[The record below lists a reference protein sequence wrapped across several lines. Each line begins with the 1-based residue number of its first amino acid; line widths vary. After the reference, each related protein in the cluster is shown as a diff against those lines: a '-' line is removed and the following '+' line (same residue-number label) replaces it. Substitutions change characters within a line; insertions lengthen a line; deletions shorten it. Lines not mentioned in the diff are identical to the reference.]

1 MMKDSGPDS
10 PLRTSPAPISGGAES
25 GGEPEVVLPR
35 RYFDFKRL
43 EPTNGLWDSVQP
55 LRYAVYC
62 LECKYLDAA
71 KYPQRAR
78 DRRVRSALG
87 ALRRHQRAG
96 RDGGDAPTGARLAAC
111 GFPLE
116 QHAGT
121 CRRNSSAL
129 PRDKTAEISR
139 LILARSYRR
148 RANDGLYGQELG
160 DPEKEAQAQAEATY
174 RRSQYPLILF
184 GLFKEMYLESVNMGL
199 EYWVAA
205 MESGLQRM
213 LSKFGLGL
221 RAGRRADELL
231 RRGHPVLRQHP
242 AARAVPDAR
251 AGRTCS
257 SSSPPTTPELTSA

>member
-1 MMKDSGPDS
+1 M
-10 PLRTSPAPISGGAES
+10 RTIEPTSHKTPIAGGADETA
-25 GGEPEVVLPR
+25 GVPAVLPR

-43 EPTNGLWDSVQP
+43 EATNDLWDGVQQ
-55 LRYAVYC
+55 LRYAVYW

-71 KYPQRAR
+71 QYPSERETDEYDPHSIHFAATNERKEMVATLRLVR
-78 DRRVRSALG
+78 DSGL
-87 ALRRHQRAG
+87 
-96 RDGGDAPTGARLAAC
+96 

-116 QHAGT
+116 QHAGALST
-121 CRRNSSAL
+121 EYRQL

-160 DPEKEAQAQAEATY
+160 DPAKDAQAQAEATY

-205 MESGLQRM
+205 MESSLQRL

-221 RAGRRADELL
+221 VQVGEPMSYYGKVIPYYASI
-231 RRGHPVLRQHP
+231 RQLEQFLMSS
-242 AARAVPDAR
+242 RPDVFQFFAPSQR
-251 AGRTCS
+251 
-257 SSSPPTTPELTSA
+257 

>member
-1 MMKDSGPDS
+1 MTQDSGPDS
-10 PLRTSPAPISGGAES
+10 GGK
-25 GGEPEVVLPR
+25 PDVVLPR

-43 EPTNGLWDSVQP
+43 APTNGLWDGVQQ

-62 LECKYLDAA
+62 LECKYLDASR
-71 KYPQRAR
+71 YPSQRETDEYDRHSIHFAATNERNEMVATLRLVR
-78 DRRVRSALG
+78 DSSL
-87 ALRRHQRAG
+87 
-96 RDGGDAPTGARLAAC
+96 

-121 CRRNSSAL
+121 LSADYRQL

-139 LILARSYRR
+139 LILAKSYRR

-160 DPEKEAQAQAEATY
+160 DPAEDAAAQAEATY

-213 LSKFGLGL
+213 LSRFGLGL
-221 RAGRRADELL
+221 HQVGEPMTYYGEVIPYYASI
-231 RRGHPVLRQHP
+231 RQLEQFLMDS
-242 AARAVPDAR
+242 RPDVFQFFAP
-251 AGRTCS
+251 
-257 SSSPPTTPELTSA
+257 SPRS

>member
-1 MMKDSGPDS
+1 MIPGSER
-10 PLRTSPAPISGGAES
+10 PLDCPREHSAVPIAGGADPPA
-25 GGEPEVVLPR
+25 EPPVVLPK

-43 EPTNGLWDSVQP
+43 EPRNGLWDSVQA

-62 LECKYLDAA
+62 LECKYLDPA
-71 KYPQRAR
+71 KYPNERETDEYDPYSVHFAATNER
-78 DRRVRSALG
+78 DEMVATLRLVRDSP
-87 ALRRHQRAG
+87 LR
-96 RDGGDAPTGARLAAC
+96 
-111 GFPLE
+111 FPLE
-116 QHAGT
+116 QHAGAL
-121 CRRNSSAL
+121 SPAFKAL

-184 GLFKEMYLESVNMGL
+184 GLFKEMYLESVNMGF

-221 RAGRRADELL
+221 VQVGEPMSYYGEVIPYYASI
-231 RRGHPVLRQHP
+231 RQLEQFLMQSRPDVFQFFAP
-242 AARAVPDAR
+242 AQ
-251 AGRTCS
+251 S
-257 SSSPPTTPELTSA
+257 

>member
-1 MMKDSGPDS
+1 MGTRIVRAHEANGGRGVPPIFGGSE
-10 PLRTSPAPISGGAES
+10 PAP
-25 GGEPEVVLPR
+25 EPGVVLPR

-43 EPTNGLWDSVQP
+43 AARNGLWDEVQQ

-71 KYPQRAR
+71 RYPNERETDEYDPYSVHFAATNERNEMVATLRLVR
-78 DRRVRSALG
+78 DSRLG
-87 ALRRHQRAG
+87 Y
-96 RDGGDAPTGARLAAC
+96 
-111 GFPLE
+111 PLE
-116 QHAGT
+116 QHAG
-121 CRRNSSAL
+121 SLSAEYRGL

-160 DPEKEAQAQAEATY
+160 NPEKDAEAQAEATY

-205 MESGLQRM
+205 MESSLQRM

-221 RAGRRADELL
+221 RQVGDPMSYYGEVIPYYASIRQLEEFVMGNRPDVFRFFGPS
-231 RRGHPVLRQHP
+231 RG
-242 AARAVPDAR
+242 
-251 AGRTCS
+251 
-257 SSSPPTTPELTSA
+257 

>member
-1 MMKDSGPDS
+1 MGSKIDRVQEADGGRIVPQ
-10 PLRTSPAPISGGAES
+10 ISGGS
-25 GGEPEVVLPR
+25 EPEPGVVLPR

-43 EPTNGLWDSVQP
+43 APSNGLWDDVQQ

-71 KYPQRAR
+71 RYPNERETDEYDPHSIHFAATNERSEMVATLRLVR
-78 DRRVRSALG
+78 DS
-87 ALRRHQRAG
+87 
-96 RDGGDAPTGARLAAC
+96 RL

-116 QHAGT
+116 EHAG
-121 CRRNSSAL
+121 SLSAEYNRL

-160 DPEKEAQAQAEATY
+160 DPEKDAQAQAEATY

-184 GLFKEMYLESVNMGL
+184 GLFKEMYMESVNMGL

-205 MESGLQRM
+205 MEAGLQRM

-221 RAGRRADELL
+221 HQVGEPMSYYGEVIPYYASI
-231 RRGHPVLRQHP
+231 RQLESFLMES
-242 AARAVPDAR
+242 RPDVFQFFAPSQ
-251 AGRTCS
+251 G
-257 SSSPPTTPELTSA
+257 

>member
-1 MMKDSGPDS
+1 MRAKRGHAHAANARRRVSH
-10 PLRTSPAPISGGAES
+10 ISGGSETS
-25 GGEPEVVLPR
+25 PEPGVVLPR

-43 EPTNGLWDSVQP
+43 APDNRLWDSVQQ

-62 LECKYLDAA
+62 LECNYLDPAQFPNERETDEYDPYSIHFAA
-71 KYPQRAR
+71 TNERSEMVATLRLVR
-78 DRRVRSALG
+78 DSRLG
-87 ALRRHQRAG
+87 Y
-96 RDGGDAPTGARLAAC
+96 
-111 GFPLE
+111 PLE
-116 QHAGT
+116 RHAGT
-121 CRRNSSAL
+121 LSEDYHRL

-160 DPEKEAQAQAEATY
+160 DPKKDAQAQAEATY

-221 RAGRRADELL
+221 HQVGEPMSYYGEVIPYYASIRQLERFLMESRPDVFQFFASS
-231 RRGHPVLRQHP
+231 RG
-242 AARAVPDAR
+242 
-251 AGRTCS
+251 
-257 SSSPPTTPELTSA
+257 

>member
-1 MMKDSGPDS
+1 LGTIGCQNDGATTPPPPPIAGGADPTAGPD
-10 PLRTSPAPISGGAES
+10 
-25 GGEPEVVLPR
+25 VVSPR

-43 EPTNGLWDSVQP
+43 EPQNGLWDGVQQ

-62 LECKYLDAA
+62 LECKYLDATR
-71 KYPQRAR
+71 YPGERETDEYDPHSIHFAATNERKEMVATLRLVR
-78 DRRVRSALG
+78 DSKM
-87 ALRRHQRAG
+87 
-96 RDGGDAPTGARLAAC
+96 

-121 CRRNSSAL
+121 LSADYHKL

-139 LILARSYRR
+139 LILAKSYRR

-160 DPEKEAQAQAEATY
+160 DPDKDAQAQAEATY

-221 RAGRRADELL
+221 VQVGEPMSYYGEVIPYYASI
-231 RRGHPVLRQHP
+231 RQLEQFLMES
-242 AARAVPDAR
+242 RPDVFQFFA
-251 AGRTCS
+251 
-257 SSSPPTTPELTSA
+257 PPQS

>member
-1 MMKDSGPDS
+1 MPPPIRGGVDP
-10 PLRTSPAPISGGAES
+10 PADPG
-25 GGEPEVVLPR
+25 VVLPR

-43 EPTNGLWDSVQP
+43 EPSNGLWDGVQQ

-62 LECKYLDAA
+62 LECKYLDASQ
-71 KYPQRAR
+71 YPTERETDEYDPHSVHFAATNEREEMVATLRLVR
-78 DRRVRSALG
+78 DSSL
-87 ALRRHQRAG
+87 
-96 RDGGDAPTGARLAAC
+96 

-121 CRRNSSAL
+121 LSADYQRL
-129 PRDKTAEISR
+129 PRDRTAEISR
-139 LILARSYRR
+139 LILAKSYRR

-160 DPEKEAQAQAEATY
+160 DPERDAQAQAEATY

-221 RAGRRADELL
+221 HQVGEPMSYYGKVIPYYASIKQLEQFLMNSR
-231 RRGHPVLRQHP
+231 
-242 AARAVPDAR
+242 PDVFRFFAPNPQ
-251 AGRTCS
+251 S
-257 SSSPPTTPELTSA
+257 

>member
-1 MMKDSGPDS
+1 LGTRIVRANEANGGLGVPPIFGGSE
-10 PLRTSPAPISGGAES
+10 PAP
-25 GGEPEVVLPR
+25 EPGVVLPR

-43 EPTNGLWDSVQP
+43 ASRNGLWDDVQH

-71 KYPQRAR
+71 RYPNQRETDEYDPYSVHFAATNERNEMVATLRLVR
-78 DRRVRSALG
+78 DSRLG
-87 ALRRHQRAG
+87 Y
-96 RDGGDAPTGARLAAC
+96 
-111 GFPLE
+111 PLE
-116 QHAGT
+116 QHAG
-121 CRRNSSAL
+121 SLSAEYRGL

-160 DPEKEAQAQAEATY
+160 NPEKDAEAQAEATY

-205 MESGLQRM
+205 MESSLQRM

-221 RAGRRADELL
+221 RQVGEPMSYYGEVIPYYASIRQLEEFVMGNRPDVFRFFGPS
-231 RRGHPVLRQHP
+231 RG
-242 AARAVPDAR
+242 
-251 AGRTCS
+251 
-257 SSSPPTTPELTSA
+257 

>member
-1 MMKDSGPDS
+1 MRPGSQCPQCPPRERSAVPIAGGVDTPDQ
-10 PLRTSPAPISGGAES
+10 PQ
-25 GGEPEVVLPR
+25 VVLPK

-43 EPTNGLWDSVQP
+43 APSNGLWDSVQS

-62 LECKYLDAA
+62 LECKYLDPA
-71 KYPQRAR
+71 KYPDERETDEYDPYSVQFAATNERNEMVATLRLVR
-78 DRRVRSALG
+78 DSPLK
-87 ALRRHQRAG
+87 
-96 RDGGDAPTGARLAAC
+96 
-111 GFPLE
+111 FPLE
-116 QHAGT
+116 LHAGPLLPEFH
-121 CRRNSSAL
+121 AL

-139 LILARSYRR
+139 LILAKSYRR

-160 DPEKEAQAQAEATY
+160 DPEKDAQAQAEATY

-221 RAGRRADELL
+221 VQVGEPMSYYGEVIPYYASI
-231 RRGHPVLRQHP
+231 RQLEQFLMGSRPDVFQFFVP
-242 AARAVPDAR
+242 APQN
-251 AGRTCS
+251 
-257 SSSPPTTPELTSA
+257 